1 MVSYIIA
8 GIFGVIGIASLVGFF
23 LKLRVFL
30 KVRAY
35 GGRTRAEVVGVKA
48 EEISAGKNQT
58 ETYYSPII
66 QYRAGGIL
74 YRKNFSKISSLSKQ
88 KVGSLIP
95 IRYDLKDPSNFES
108 ENMTELFLQTFGLL
122 VASVGIFAF
131 IANVII

>member
-30 KVRAY
+30 KVRA
-35 GGRTRAEVVGVKA
+35 EVVGVKA

-66 QYRAGGIL
+66 QYRAGGVL

-95 IRYDLKDPSNFES
+95 IRYDLKDPSNFEC
-108 ENMTELFLQTFGLL
+108 ENMTELFLPTFGLL
-122 VASVGIFAF
+122 AASVGIFAF